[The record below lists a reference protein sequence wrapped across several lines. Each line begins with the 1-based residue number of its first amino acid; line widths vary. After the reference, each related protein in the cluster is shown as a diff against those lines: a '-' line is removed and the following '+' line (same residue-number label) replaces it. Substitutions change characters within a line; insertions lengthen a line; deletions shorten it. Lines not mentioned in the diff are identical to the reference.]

1 MNKKEF
7 MLRLEALLDGIPE
20 EEKKEALAFY
30 VSYFEDAGEENEE
43 KILRELESPE
53 QVADTIRANLG
64 LGEAAETAE
73 KTGKAA
79 SRQETAG
86 NANPT
91 AGSMGAGSNQT
102 GSVGAGPNQAGSM
115 GEGPDQGA
123 SMGTGYNPGG
133 SMGAGY
139 GPGDG
144 NAAYG
149 GQDPQPG
156 YGNAYG
162 NGAGQNTVPPR
173 RDSTRT
179 VLIVLL
185 IILTSPIWIGALGG
199 ILGGVCG
206 LFFGLLGITLG
217 CLIGGAAAFGIGIS
231 LCAGGM
237 ASVGLITMGA
247 ALLVFAL
254 GLAALV
260 LFVLICG
267 KFIPWLVRGIVSL
280 VQRLLY
286 GKKEVPGV

>member
-1 MNKKEF
+1 MNKQEF

-64 LGEAAETAE
+64 LGDAAETAE
-73 KTGKAA
+73 KTGEAA

-86 NANPT
+86 EANPT
-91 AGSMGAGSNQT
+91 ADGMGAGSNQT
-102 GSVGAGPNQAGSM
+102 GSVGAGPNQAG
-115 GEGPDQGA
+115 